1 MTDGFPGDP
10 GHEGGSQP
18 MRSLKGGCSEVHI
31 QAPDESENS
40 GPGRGGATDTSGDIA
55 GWNTTALADSGG
67 SRGISGND
75 SRTKST

>member
-18 MRSLKGGCSEVHI
+18 MRSLKGGCSGVNV
-31 QAPDESENS
+31 QAPMSGENS
-40 GPGRGGATDTSGDIA
+40 GASQGPPDGTSGNIA
-55 GWNTTALADSGG
+55 GWDGFLADSGG
-67 SRGISGND
+67 SRGVSGND